1 MKNKSLTL
9 KVVRILVLTMIFL
22 LILLLGTSLLFYHK
36 SKQDFKEEKAYAVN
50 ICVQT
55 IKEHLN
61 KAELQLIDLML
72 GTMNESDLGS
82 TNALSRYWAKN
93 RINTA
98 IKNKLSINSDV
109 DCIFVKVK
117 DTWIIKGYNTQLPG
131 LSRQNIMN
139 YLKQNG
145 PIETFKS
152 RRSYWKVTK
161 IQGEAFFYLVY
172 EMSGY
177 MAGALIRVSSFDEIL
192 NLVVDQDIESYTYLD
207 LGKDIYTYTAADS
220 KKETSSDKTKFI
232 DETVTIR
239 SPISNSGITFTGC
252 FKLKILTLFFNTT
265 YIMLIGTVF
274 IFMGMLFV
282 LKRNISKFILKPI
295 HMLLKGMHH
304 ISNGRLGYQVV
315 EDTGSTEF
323 DELYKSFN
331 RMIGEIGELRI
342 EKYEEQIKNSE
353 RRIKLLRMQIKPHF
367 YLNAITTI
375 RSMTYQDRDDDIR
388 AYLDSL
394 SEHLR
399 YMLKVNNSE
408 VKLGEELSH
417 IENYLKMQEIKFPN
431 SAAYYIGCSDSLKE
445 KEIGHLILFTVIENA
460 FKFAM
465 NLYDTMILLIQCEA
479 VKEEGFIGYRVIIE
493 DNGNGFPNEQID
505 KFRIGNEVE
514 EKQDGRHIGLSNIK
528 KTLELQYGRK
538 DLLRLSNVKP
548 HGARVEIW
556 IPDTKNII
564 PEEEE

>member
-1 MKNKSLTL
+1 MRNNSLTS

-22 LILLLGTSLLFYHK
+22 LILLFGTSLLFYYK
-36 SKQDFKEEKAYAVN
+36 SKQDFKEEKEYAVN

-61 KAELQLIDLML
+61 NAELQLIDVML
-72 GTMNESDLGS
+72 NTMDEADLGS
-82 TNALSRYWAKN
+82 SNDLARYWAKN

-98 IKNKLSINSDV
+98 IKNKLTVNNDL
-109 DCIFVKVK
+109 DCIFVRVK
-117 DTWIIKGYNTQLPG
+117 DTWIIKGYSNILPA
-131 LSRQNIMN
+131 LSRKHIMN
-139 YLKQNG
+139 YLRMNA
-145 PIETFKS
+145 PMETFKS
-152 RRSYWKVTK
+152 RKSYWKVTK
-161 IQGEAFFYLVY
+161 IQGEAFFYLAY

-177 MAGALIRVSSFDEIL
+177 MVGALIRAAVFDDVL
-192 NLVVDQDIESYTYLD
+192 NIVLDQDIDGYSYLEQ
-207 LGKDIYTYTAADS
+207 GNDIYTYKAVDL
-220 KKETSSDKTKFI
+220 KQKNIEDKNNKFI
-232 DETVTIR
+232 NETVTIK
-239 SPISNSGITFTGC
+239 STIPNSSITFVGC
-252 FKLKILTLFFNTT
+252 FKIKVLKLFLNIT
-265 YIMLIGTVF
+265 YIMLIGIVF

-282 LKRNISKFILKPI
+282 LKRSISYFILNPI
-295 HMLLKGMHH
+295 NMLLKGMHH
-304 ISNGRLGYQVV
+304 VSNGRFGYQVV
-315 EDTGSTEF
+315 ENTGSMEF
-323 DELYKSFN
+323 DELYKTFN
-331 RMIGEIGELRI
+331 RMSTEIGELRI
-342 EKYEEQIKNSE
+342 EKYEQQLKDSE

-375 RSMTYQDRDDDIR
+375 RSMTFQDRVSDIR

-394 SEHLR
+394 SEHIR
-399 YMLKVNNSE
+399 YMLKENNGE

-479 VKEEGFIGYRVIIE
+479 VEENGFTGYRVIIE
-493 DNGNGFPNEQID
+493 DNGNGFPLEQIE

-514 EKQDGRHIGLSNIK
+514 EKQDGKHIGLSNIK

-538 DLLRLSNVKP
+538 DLLRLSNAQP

-556 IPDTKNII
+556 IPDIKYTI
-564 PEEEE
+564 P